1 MESMTDIAILGYGF
15 LGKSLVDDLADGQ
28 QRMHVL
34 SRTPPTRGDIAGVRF
49 QVGDA
54 GERATL
60 EAVINSGL
68 TVFAVGSTFPS
79 LPPDQLHTYASR
91 EKEILKL
98 ALTVTAERGGRFV
111 YLSSSAIYGEVLA
124 GCANETDLPSP
135 ISAYGHHKLACE
147 QFCLEQAQMI
157 GLPLT
162 ILRISNPFGSRQI
175 TERRQGLI
183 GIVLDNL
190 RLNRSTQVR
199 GDGSAIRDYVPVNV
213 VSAVIKRLAE
223 NPGRQVPE
231 ILNVCSGEGLSTSDV
246 LDRLSIWLGRQIPVE
261 HIPPAAGEIR
271 RSVLDPSRLKC
282 WAPHLPD
289 ASFSAGL
296 AALGSTLNIS
306 IR

>member
-1 MESMTDIAILGYGF
+1 MESMTDITILGYGF
-15 LGKSLVDDLADGQ
+15 LGESLVDDLADGQ

-34 SRTPPTRGDIAGVRF
+34 CRTPPTRGGIAGVRF

-60 EAVINSGL
+60 EAAINFGL

-79 LPPDQLHTYASR
+79 LHPAQLHTYASR

-111 YLSSSAIYGEVLA
+111 YLSSSAIYGEVLV
-124 GCANETDLPSP
+124 GRANETDSPAP

-162 ILRISNPFGSRQI
+162 ILRLSNPFGPRQI

-183 GIVLDNL
+183 GIVLDNMRFN
-190 RLNRSTQVR
+190 RLTQVR

-223 NPGRQVPE
+223 NSGRPVPA
-231 ILNVCSGEGLSTSDV
+231 ILNVCSGEGLSTCDV
-246 LDRLSIWLGRQIPVE
+246 LDRLSIWLGHQIPVE
-261 HIPPAAGEIR
+261 YIPPAAGEIR

-296 AALGSTLNIS
+296 AALSSSLKNS